1 MTNSNYDNSQGQRNY
16 RNNENST
23 SKFKGRYGNKR
34 DSGGFRIR
42 LSDNEMKS
50 VKSIQD
56 TFQLKSTVAVLG
68 FSVRTLSELIKN
80 ESIREEISKIDRNN
94 KNSYQKENNYDNKM
108 TEANE
113 APNPFARPEKKSTIV
128 ENKNNVDNVD
138 NVDNKDN
145 VDEN

>member
-1 MTNSNYDNSQGQRNY
+1 MTNSNYENSQGQRNFRENDNNNY
-16 RNNENST
+16 RN
-23 SKFKGRYGNKR
+23 RYGGKR
-34 DSGGFRIR
+34 ETGGFRIR
-42 LSDNEMKS
+42 LSENEMKS
-50 VKSIQD
+50 VKTIQEI
-56 TFQLKSTVAVLG
+56 FQLKSTVAVLG